1 MVLSK
6 SPKPING
13 TPLNNITEI
22 NRRVVMVLEHQI
34 RVRINNIETL
44 EQQNCCTE
52 QKIFTLTA
60 ESTGPMVHINMANEQ
75 HKTRSYTLHIII
87 TFYSYLICI

>member
-22 NRRVVMVLEHQI
+22 NRRVVTVLEHQI
-34 RVRINNIETL
+34 PGEDQQYLNIGTTKLMYRTKGIHNNCGINRTDG
-44 EQQNCCTE
+44 T
-52 QKIFTLTA
+52 
-60 ESTGPMVHINMANEQ
+60 HQ
-75 HKTRSYTLHIII
+75 HG
-87 TFYSYLICI
+87 

>member
-34 RVRINNIETL
+34 RVRINNIETS
-44 EQQNCCTE
+44 EQQD
-52 QKIFTLTA
+52 
-60 ESTGPMVHINMANEQ
+60 
-75 HKTRSYTLHIII
+75 
-87 TFYSYLICI
+87 